1 MIGMLEREP
10 VSGQNPPDT
19 DTLPA
24 DLCALPELASS
35 DAFTHCSRLFLTDGS
50 FFASQD
56 PIW

>member
-1 MIGMLEREP
+1 MLEREP

-19 DTLPA
+19 DALPA